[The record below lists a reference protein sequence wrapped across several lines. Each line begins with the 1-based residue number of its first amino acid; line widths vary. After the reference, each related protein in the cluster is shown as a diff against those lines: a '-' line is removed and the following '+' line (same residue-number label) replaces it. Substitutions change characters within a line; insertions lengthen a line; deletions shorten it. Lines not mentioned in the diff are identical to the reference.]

1 MTLVGNSELLNG
13 RAAGND
19 GLKGKMAEGHS
30 TQWIESLI

>member
-13 RAAGND
+13 RAGND